1 MPPRDPNPRPSSSQA
16 QADKTRCANVHSHLH
31 ITGSD
36 GTIRFGRT
44 RTQREDKKMKGA
56 MSALEFK
63 ATQKALGLTNEDL
76 AGMLQVQRRTIAAW
90 RGAEEKVPALRVQEL
105 QAMLADKDKA
115 VRWYYNRR
123 QPITPQTRP
132 GLAREYPDGFYLAA
146 LGDAI
151 RANANLVAR

>member
-1 MPPRDPNPRPSSSQA
+1 
-16 QADKTRCANVHSHLH
+16 
-31 ITGSD
+31 
-36 GTIRFGRT
+36 
-44 RTQREDKKMKGA
+44 MKGA

-146 LGDAI
+146 LGDAM
-151 RANANLVAR
+151 RANANLLAQ